1 MKTLLKIKWEVITG
15 IIMTVLLISLIIV
28 TILYYTNDWQ
38 TWLICAFTAIGIFI
52 AYYGIKTGRQMLL
65 EIYGIKK

>member
-28 TILYYTNDWQ
+28 TASYFINDWKS
-38 TWLICAFTAIGIFI
+38 WVIVAFTAIGIFI

-65 EIYGIKK
+65 EIYGLKK

>member
-28 TILYYTNDWQ
+28 TANYFMNDWKS
-38 TWLICAFTAIGIFI
+38 WIIVAFTAIGIFV
-52 AYYGIKTGRQMLL
+52 AYYGIQKSRQMLL
-65 EIYGIKK
+65 EVYYTKK